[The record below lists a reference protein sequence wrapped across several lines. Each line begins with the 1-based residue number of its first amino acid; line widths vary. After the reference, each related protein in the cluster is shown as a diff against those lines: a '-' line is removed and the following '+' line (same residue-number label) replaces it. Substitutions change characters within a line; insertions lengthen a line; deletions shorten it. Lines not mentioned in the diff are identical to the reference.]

1 MPFFAILADGLQK
14 SLSHMKLKS
23 IWNLFRSAILAGIC
37 ISLGGWVFLACKGSS
52 GTAQLPLFGEFL
64 GAAVFAF
71 GLLAVI
77 HFKFKLYTGTI
88 GFVRNWADVG
98 DTFIVLLGNIAG
110 CLLVAMLSRLSPLGL
125 QATAG
130 KVLEARLALGPLA
143 GGCLAAGCGFI
154 MTTAVLFGRR
164 EKWLPLIFGIPMF
177 ILCGFPHCIAD
188 AFYYLAA
195 PGALLKERWADIL
208 ILYPC
213 LCAGN
218 FLGCNLV
225 RLVNWS
231 KEYTA

>member
-1 MPFFAILADGLQK
+1 MDFKKAWEI
-14 SLSHMKLKS
+14 
-23 IWNLFRSAILAGIC
+23 FRSAILAGIC
-37 ISLGGWVFLACKGSS
+37 ISIGGWVFLACKGAAA
-52 GTAQLPLFGEFL
+52 TANLPFFGEVI
-64 GAAVFAF
+64 GAVVFAF

-88 GFVRNWADVG
+88 GFVNNWADFG
-98 DTFIVLLGNIAG
+98 NTFIVLLGNIVG
-110 CLLVAMLSRLSPLGL
+110 CLLIALLSRFSPLGL

-130 KVLEARLALGPLA
+130 KVLSARLAIGPLA
-143 GGCLAAGCGFI
+143 AGCLAIGCGFI
-154 MTTAVLFGRR
+154 MTAAVFFGRQG
-164 EKWLPLIFGIPMF
+164 KWYLVIYGIPAF

-195 PGALLKERWADIL
+195 PASLLKERWVDVL

-225 RLVNWS
+225 RLISWK
-231 KEYTA
+231 KEY